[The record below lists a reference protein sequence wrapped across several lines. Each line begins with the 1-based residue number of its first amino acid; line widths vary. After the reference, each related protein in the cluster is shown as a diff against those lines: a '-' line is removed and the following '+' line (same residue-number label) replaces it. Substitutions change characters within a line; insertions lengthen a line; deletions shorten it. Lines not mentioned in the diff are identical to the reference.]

1 MVIAIP
7 VIAVIDNINFAFQ
20 HDPSTQPQIGGFTN
34 HFEFDWHA
42 VPERI
47 QRNRTSFTDPLET
60 PTMAGGLFSITKE
73 TFNRLGKYDDGMEIW
88 GGENIE
94 MSLRSWMCGARL
106 EIIPCSVIGQELN
119 ITIARMQKV
128 LELYTVSYQNYRQYT
143 NGQYNG

>member
-119 ITIARMQKV
+119 IYSARMKKV
-128 LELYTVSYQNYRQYT
+128 LELL
-143 NGQYNG
+143 